1 MRTILVHIRAAAGTM
16 AGAMLSFWSV
26 LAVRDAAG
34 LSLNVV
40 VLAVAIALMAGLVL
54 PGLTPAAR
62 LAGLAVIPLAAAAA
76 TEVGVLL
83 RTHANVGGAVF
94 VLALAVT
101 VWLRRFGQ
109 FASGVGTL
117 MSLPFVATLVA
128 PLPQPSGLPHLLWS
142 ALAAAIAAGCVG
154 LVHLATQPPAGAP
167 AGASGTSPATRSVA
181 GRRRLRASTR
191 MAIQLAAALAT
202 ALVLGRALYAEH
214 WVWPVITAYIV
225 CSGNRGRA
233 DVVYKGVLR
242 VAGALAGTL
251 VATALLVGV
260 FDAGSPG
267 AVACIFVALAVAT
280 TMRPLNYAYWAACVT
295 AALAFLYGYF
305 GQTGSDLLY
314 TRLAGI
320 LWGGAAAIAASWLL
334 LPVRG
339 NDVLRARHADVL
351 AALTEVL
358 TAVRRDPAQLP
369 EQQARF
375 DRALAELDL
384 VAPPLVAG
392 ERLTGYWRGRATV
405 RSTVA
410 ALHRCAA
417 PVDALTRHAVADPA
431 RLRTREVAG
440 TAAALTARVVELR
453 RSLASRPAAPSATR
467 TLPATP
473 APPSAPTD
481 TGPLAD
487 LAAIDAAL
495 HTLA

>member
-1 MRTILVHIRAAAGTM
+1 MMTILAHVRPAAGIM

-40 VLAVAIALMAGLVL
+40 VLAVALAVLAGLVL

-62 LAGLAVIPLAAAAA
+62 LAGLAVVPLAAAAA
-76 TEVGVLL
+76 TEVGVLF
-83 RTHANVGGAVF
+83 RTHANAGGAVF
-94 VLALAVT
+94 VLALAAA
-101 VWLRRFGQ
+101 VWLRRFGR

-128 PLPQPSGLPHLLWS
+128 PLPQPSGLRHLLWS
-142 ALAAAIAAGCVG
+142 AVAAAIAAGWVG
-154 LVHLATQPPAGAP
+154 LVHVATRPPT
-167 AGASGTSPATRSVA
+167 GASGAAAATRAVSGRWGLSV
-181 GRRRLRASTR
+181 STR
-191 MAIQLAAALAT
+191 MAIQFAAALAT
-202 ALVLGRALYAEH
+202 ALVLGRTLYPDH

-233 DVVYKGVLR
+233 DVLYKGVLR

-260 FDAGSPG
+260 FDAGSAG
-267 AVACIFVALAVAT
+267 AVACLFVALAVAT
-280 TMRPLNYAYWAACVT
+280 TLRPLSYAYWAACVT

-305 GQTGSDLLY
+305 GQTGSHLLY

-320 LWGGAAAIAASWLL
+320 LWGGAAGIAASWLL
-334 LPVRG
+334 LPIRG
-339 NDVLRARHADVL
+339 TDVLRARHADVL

-369 EQQARF
+369 ERRDRF
-375 DRALAELDL
+375 DRALAEFDR
-384 VAPPLVAG
+384 VAPALVAG
-392 ERLTGYWRGRATV
+392 ERLTARWRGRATV

-410 ALHRCAA
+410 ALHRCAV
-417 PVDALTRHAVADPA
+417 PVGALARQAAANPA
-431 RLRTREVAG
+431 LLRTRDVAAS
-440 TAAALTARVVELR
+440 AAALTARVVELR
-453 RSLASRPAAPSATR
+453 RGLARRPATTSAVR
-467 TLPATP
+467 TLPATR
-473 APPSAPTD
+473 APSSAPTGA
-481 TGPLAD
+481 GPLAD

-495 HTLA
+495 QSI

>member
-1 MRTILVHIRAAAGTM
+1 MRTILAHVRAAAGTV
-16 AGAMLSFWSV
+16 AGVMLSFWSV

-40 VLAVAIALMAGLVL
+40 VLAVAIAVMASLVM
-54 PGLTPAAR
+54 PRLTLAAR
-62 LAGLAVIPLAAAAA
+62 LAGLAVVPLAAAAA
-76 TEVGVLL
+76 TEVGVLF
-83 RTHANVGGAVF
+83 RTHANVGGTVF
-94 VLALAVT
+94 VLALAAA

-109 FASGVGTL
+109 FASSVGTL

-128 PLPQPSGLPHLLWS
+128 PLPQPSGLRHLLWS
-142 ALAAAIAAGCVG
+142 AVAAAIAAGWVG

-167 AGASGTSPATRSVA
+167 GTSPATRAVT
-181 GRRRLRASTR
+181 GRRRLPVSTR

-202 ALVLGRALYAEH
+202 ALVLGRTLYPEH

-233 DVVYKGVLR
+233 DVAYKGVLR

-267 AVACIFVALAVAT
+267 AVACIFVVLAVAT
-280 TMRPLNYAYWAACVT
+280 TLRPLNYAYWAACVT
-295 AALAFLYGYF
+295 AALAFLYEYF
-305 GQTGSDLLY
+305 GQTGSHLLY

-320 LWGGAAAIAASWLL
+320 LLGGAAGIAASWLL
-334 LPVRG
+334 LPIHG
-339 NDVLRARHADVL
+339 ADVLRARHADVL

-369 EQQARF
+369 EQRARF
-375 DRALAELDL
+375 DRALAELDR

-392 ERLTGYWRGRATV
+392 ERLTGRRPGRAAV

-417 PVDALTRHAVADPA
+417 PVGALARHAAADPA
-431 RLRTREVAG
+431 RLRTRDVAG
-440 TAAALTARVVELR
+440 TATALTARVVELR
-453 RSLASRPAAPSATR
+453 RSLASRPAAPFATR
-467 TLPATP
+467 TLPATQ
-473 APPSAPTD
+473 APSSAATD
-481 TGPLAD
+481 AGPLAD

-495 HTLA
+495 HALA

>member
-1 MRTILVHIRAAAGTM
+1 MMTILAHVRPAAGIM

-40 VLAVAIALMAGLVL
+40 VLAVALAVLAGLVL

-62 LAGLAVIPLAAAAA
+62 LAGLAVVPLAAAAA
-76 TEVGVLL
+76 TEVGVLF
-83 RTHANVGGAVF
+83 RTHANAGGAVF
-94 VLALAVT
+94 VLALAAA
-101 VWLRRFGQ
+101 VWLRRFGR

-128 PLPQPSGLPHLLWS
+128 PLPQPSGLRHLLWS
-142 ALAAAIAAGCVG
+142 AVAAATRAVSGRWG
-154 LVHLATQPPAGAP
+154 L
-167 AGASGTSPATRSVA
+167 SV
-181 GRRRLRASTR
+181 STR
-191 MAIQLAAALAT
+191 MAIQFAAALAT
-202 ALVLGRALYAEH
+202 ALVLGRTLYPDH

-233 DVVYKGVLR
+233 DVLYKGVLR

-267 AVACIFVALAVAT
+267 AVACVFVALAVAT
-280 TMRPLNYAYWAACVT
+280 TLRPLSYAYWAACVT

-305 GQTGSDLLY
+305 GQTGSHLLY

-320 LWGGAAAIAASWLL
+320 LWGGAAGIAASWLL
-334 LPVRG
+334 LPIRG
-339 NDVLRARHADVL
+339 TDVLRARHADVL

-369 EQQARF
+369 ERRVWF
-375 DRALAELDL
+375 DRALAEFDR
-384 VAPPLVAG
+384 VAPALVAG
-392 ERLTGYWRGRATV
+392 ERLTARWRGRATV

-417 PVDALTRHAVADPA
+417 PVGALARQAAANPA
-431 RLRTREVAG
+431 LLRTRDVAAS
-440 TAAALTARVVELR
+440 AAALTARVVELR
-453 RSLASRPAAPSATR
+453 RGLARRPATTSAVR
-467 TLPATP
+467 TLPATR
-473 APPSAPTD
+473 APSSAPTGV
-481 TGPLAD
+481 GPLAD

-495 HTLA
+495 QSI